1 MPSHNYRHGRPRRAA
16 THSSA
21 APSAARASFIPAATW
36 ATRGGVGHTP
46 TTTTAATAAT
56 TTATS
61 SATPKRA
68 ATAAHGHLDRNCPG
82 GILHDFLRFLLGPV
96 GEFLFGPEIGAEQE

>member
-1 MPSHNYRHGRPRRAA
+1 MGKAECHRTITVMAGRG
-16 THSSA
+16 
-21 APSAARASFIPAATW
+21 APPPIPPPPPPPPA
-36 ATRGGVGHTP
+36 
-46 TTTTAATAAT
+46 TAATAAT

-61 SATPKRA
+61 SATPKPA
-68 ATAAHGHLDRNCPG
+68 ATPAHGHLDRNCPG